1 MSLIVNKNIPVLFQ
15 KLRTYD
21 AEDDRFMKVKIWIMH
36 TGENLNGSFFS
47 KEVVTEAIPSLKN
60 TPILAYIEDNSI
72 GEKDFSDH
80 RQELVKE
87 DGKYSIKYLG
97 QAIGVIPEDNN
108 ARFEMRLCDDGIE
121 REFLTVEGLV
131 WSSKW
136 DDPVDI
142 FNRDVIKS
150 QSMELHH
157 DYEGEW
163 GKDKLFH
170 FTRFKFFGACALGT
184 DVIPAMKN
192 STIELQFDNESVF
205 NEIQTKMEQFKQ
217 FNLDS
222 TSLEVNHID
231 SQGSQQSNESQ
242 IELQGGDTVDK
253 ILEMLAKYNL
263 TLEDLQAKE
272 INHEDF
278 SLEDLEEKVKAEF
291 TQVDDNKDIVDNPA
305 DNFSLTIS
313 QLQEEVYRA
322 LEDFGTVVDADWGY
336 EYSKYSL
343 ADIDTESSNVV
354 AYDNENW
361 YLVGFNYSVE
371 GDKVSIDKESLR
383 RFKVNYVPMELE
395 VEDVTNVF
403 DVAKSRF
410 EKAVEAFS
418 TKVGELTAKETSLQE
433 LQAEHDTLK
442 TEYAEVSAEYS
453 AKLQGERE
461 QAEEE
466 IFATFA
472 KELTEDEMSEVKA
485 KKDEMELED
494 IQDKLFALVGKKK
507 AQFNFTK
514 AKANKVITIAETEPE
529 KPVLTGKSYD
539 VLIEKYGQQ

>member
-1 MSLIVNKNIPVLFQ
+1 MNFSNVKKINPLFSKSSVRVL
-15 KLRTYD
+15 Y
-21 AEDDRFMKVKIWIMH
+21 
-36 TGENLNGSFFS
+36 TGLNRNNSFFS
-47 KEVVTEAIPSLKN
+47 KEVVEKNIYSMFGIPIVGEYFDDVENFGGHGGKIEVKDDSVEWVHTTLPYGHVPESATIYWEEVTEENGDVNEYLVVDDALLWTGRYPEVEQL
-60 TPILAYIEDNSI
+60 I
-72 GEKDFSDH
+72 GQSF
-80 RQELVKE
+80 
-87 DGKYSIKYLG
+87 G
-97 QAIGVIPEDNN
+97 
-108 ARFEMRLCDDGIE
+108 
-121 REFLTVEGLV
+121 
-131 WSSKW
+131 
-136 DDPVDI
+136 
-142 FNRDVIKS
+142 
-150 QSMELHH
+150 QSMEI
-157 DYEGEW
+157 DIVSGKFKKIN
-163 GKDKLFH
+163 GKDVYVVEDFV
-170 FTRFKFFGACALGT
+170 FSALCILGINK
-184 DVIPAMKN
+184 DSDPDGNVEPCFESASIIAY
-192 STIELQFDNESVF
+192 TIDKDEFMVEYKEMLD
-205 NEIQTKMEQFKQ
+205 EIKQ

-231 SQGSQQSNESQ
+231 SQDSQQSNESQ

-305 DNFSLTIS
+305 DNFSLTVS

-343 ADIDTESSNVV
+343 ADIDTESSIVV

-371 GDKVSIDKESLR
+371 GDRVSIDKESLR

-395 VEDVTNVF
+395 VEDITNVF

-418 TKVGELTAKETSLQE
+418 TKVGELTVKETSLQE

-453 AKLQGERE
+453 AKLQSERE

-539 VLIEKYGQQ
+539 VLIEKYSQQ